1 LKVAE
6 IVKLLF
12 SNECFICYDN
22 IKKIPLSRYTLD
34 KELLH
39 NNGIQDEPVLGWI
52 SEDVQQILPNA
63 VRKCDFNLTKK
74 RLESKNE
81 MSDPSDEFAI
91 IRVVQNEQIYR
102 NMYGAIQRL
111 IHDKEALE
119 RSVREF
125 TAVVAAQQSQIT
137 ALHDSVLSLQ
147 NAFHSLKELAQTTS
161 PQSIPIAS
169 PQPSP
174 QIASPQIASPQ
185 IASPQIAS
193 PQIAQ
198 QIVSPQDG
206 TITSLQGTIATLQYT
221 IATVLTKLV

>member
-1 LKVAE
+1 MSTADIEKKNVHQAD
-6 IVKLLF
+6 I
-12 SNECFICYDN
+12 SICYDN

-39 NNGIQDEPVLGWI
+39 TNGIQDEPVLGWI
-52 SEDVQQILPNA
+52 SDDVQQILPNA

-74 RLESKNE
+74 RLEKKSE
-81 MSDPSDEFAI
+81 ESDPSDEFAI

-147 NAFHSLKELAQTTS
+147 NAFHSLKELAQTAS

-169 PQPSP
+169 QQPSSLQPLPQPSP

-185 IASPQIAS
+185 TASL
-193 PQIAQ
+193 
-198 QIVSPQDG
+198 QDG
-206 TITSLQGTIATLQYT
+206 TIASLQGTIATLQYT